1 MENFSEIKKKVILL
15 FNEKIPIK
23 LIAKTFK
30 LSEIDVKRIILE
42 TKSPKYKNKKVKH
55 DGITFDSILEKDRYI
70 ELKRLEK
77 LGLISDLKLQPK
89 FEIIPTVR
97 YRNKTYRVTYY
108 IADFMY
114 LDSKKNKIVEDTK
127 GFETDVYK
135 LKRKLFLLQNPDIDF
150 REVRK

>member
-42 TKSPKYKNKKVKH
+42 TKSPKYKNKKPKY
-55 DGITFDSILEKDRYI
+55 DGMTFDSILEKDRYI

-77 LGLISDLKLQPK
+77 LGIISDLRLQPK

-97 YRNKTYRVTYY
+97 YKNKTYRVTYY

-114 LDSKKNKIVEDTK
+114 LDSKNNLIVEDTK